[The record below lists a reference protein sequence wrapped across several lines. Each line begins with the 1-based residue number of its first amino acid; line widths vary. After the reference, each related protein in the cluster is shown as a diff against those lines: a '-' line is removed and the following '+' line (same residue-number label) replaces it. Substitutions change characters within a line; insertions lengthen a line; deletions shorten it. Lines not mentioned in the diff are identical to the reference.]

1 MGHDGQGELE
11 NGGYVQLNGLVDTGL
26 SDPAPESI
34 PENHVYG
41 DSEAPRS
48 RDISTENVTGY
59 ASPHDDDPLRRALT
73 FADAGRAL
81 RRLRKRRGWDLDEV
95 AAMADVAKMTISSL
109 ERGIKLP
116 RPSTI
121 AKLEAGLGWK
131 PGSFYRLADADGDD
145 ETLDLL
151 VKSFSSE
158 STEATPALPVHKIK
172 GSEVLAAHVEAHIVM
187 IDSLIDQLPPPS
199 TSRFA
204 TVVSHALSQCAKS
217 AALTASSWRMAAL
230 TDRDA
235 AARLLEAVHVIEAK
249 RQFLLTRIP
258 DSTAA
263 RFEAACRNSDL
274 PEALISVLTGLT
286 TEEAWSVRSGGIVPE
301 GANAR
306 IAAFIRQAETAGPG
320 KT

>member
-1 MGHDGQGELE
+1 M
-11 NGGYVQLNGLVDTGL
+11 GGYVQVNGLVDSAE
-26 SDPAPESI
+26 SDAAPESQS
-34 PENHVYG
+34 ENHVYG
-41 DSEAPRS
+41 DSEAPPS

-59 ASPHDDDPLRRALT
+59 DSRHADDPVRRALT

-109 ERGIKLP
+109 ERGVKLP

-131 PGSFYRLADADGDD
+131 AGSFYRLADADGDD
-145 ETLDLL
+145 DALDQL
-151 VKSFSSE
+151 VKTFSSE
-158 STEATPALPVHKIK
+158 STESTPALPVHKIK
-172 GSEVLAAHVEAHIVM
+172 GSEVVAAHVEAYIGM
-187 IDSLIDQLPPPS
+187 IDTLVEQLPPPANP
-199 TSRFA
+199 RFA
-204 TVVSHALSQCAKS
+204 TTVNLALSQCAKS

-235 AARLLEAVHVIEAK
+235 ASKLLKAIHQLEAK
-249 RQFLLTRIP
+249 RQLLLARIP

-263 RFEAACRNSDL
+263 RFDAACRRSDL

-306 IAAFIRQAETAGPG
+306 ISAFIRASHEQAETAAGAG
-320 KT
+320 GV